1 MPTDLH
7 THDLIQQLKT
17 IREEKH
23 LSLQMICDTLDAA
36 NTHVSM
42 STVKKVFAEG
52 SENEHFRYHDTLQPI
67 ARVLLGVYGEDRGD
81 SEIDALHASIRVKD
95 ELIERREKELAAAQ
109 TEHARRTEFLL
120 KQNELKDER
129 IDRLMSRVDVL
140 LVQLQKL
147 VDRCNTCPGHKPE

>member
-1 MPTDLH
+1 MPTNLH
-7 THDLIQQLKT
+7 THDLIFRLKK
-17 IREEKH
+17 IKDEQG
-23 LSLQMICDTLDAA
+23 LSVQDIQELLENAGY
-36 NTHVSM
+36 HVSEN
-42 STVKKVFAEG
+42 SIRKVFAPG
-52 SENEHFRYHDTLQPI
+52 SEKQHFRYHDTIQPI
-67 ARVLLGVYGEDRGD
+67 ARVLLGVYPEDD
-81 SEIDALHASIRVKD
+81 NNTEAEALKAEIQVKD

-120 KQNELKDER
+120 KQIALKDER

>member
-1 MPTDLH
+1 MPSNLH
-7 THDLIQQLKT
+7 THDLIRQLKT
-17 IREEKH
+17 IRREQN
-23 LSLQMICDTLDAA
+23 LSLQKICDMLDEA

-42 STVKKVFAEG
+42 SSVKKVFAEN
-52 SENEHFRYHDTLQPI
+52 SEDEHFRYHDTLQPI

-95 ELIERREKELAAAQ
+95 ELIDRREKELAAAQ

-120 KQNELKDER
+120 KQIALKDER
-129 IDRLMSRVDVL
+129 IDRLMTRVDVL